1 MLGMVVLQLYLY
13 IYQLFIT
20 YFSYFSSYRQRQY
33 LLQQDYAC
41 FMSQPKLPVPFF
53 DTLEEMT
60 NPYKQRITSV
70 KHLLDHEP
78 PNAVDDYQYAS
89 EFLYSY
95 RGSPDTFSTYRREIE
110 HFLHWCWLVEKKSL
124 QNIRREDI
132 EAYIEFARNPP
143 NTWIGAKN
151 VARYT
156 VTGGERVPNP
166 EWRPYVQQ
174 GKNPQETPYFLSQ
187 SAIQSIFA
195 VLSSFCNFLIQE
207 EYLEFN
213 PVAQIRQKGKFLRKP
228 QASRPIRRLSQLQW
242 SYVLETAEKMAKKDL
257 LHERTLFIMNALFG
271 MYLRIS
277 ELVETE
283 RWSPKMGDFERD
295 LEGNWWFRTVGKG
308 NKERQISVSDAML
321 DALKRYRKSRGLPE
335 LPSPG
340 EYTPL
345 VHKARGKGNIT
356 STRQIRGI
364 VQACFDDAGHAMRQE
379 GFTEEAEA
387 LTAAT
392 VHWLRHTG
400 ISEDVKH
407 RPREHVRDDAGHGSS
422 AITDRYIDVQLTE
435 RHASARK
442 KRIKPD

>member
-1 MLGMVVLQLYLY
+1 M
-13 IYQLFIT
+13 
-20 YFSYFSSYRQRQY
+20 SS
-33 LLQQDYAC
+33 AT
-41 FMSQPKLPVPFF
+41 PPVPFF
-53 DTLEEMT
+53 DTLEEMA
-60 NPYKQRITSV
+60 NPYKHRITSV
-70 KHLLDHEP
+70 KHLLEDEP
-78 PNAVDDYQYAS
+78 EHAVDDYQLAS

-124 QNIRREDI
+124 TNIRREHI
-132 EAYIEFARNPP
+132 EAYVEFAKNPP
-143 NTWIGAKN
+143 RDWIGTKN
-151 VARYT
+151 VSRYELK
-156 VTGGERVPNP
+156 GGERVPNP
-166 EWRPYVQQ
+166 EWRPYVLQ
-174 GKNPQETPYFLSQ
+174 GKKSGETTYFLSQ

-207 EYLEFN
+207 DYLEFN
-213 PVAQIRQKGKFLRKP
+213 PVAQIRQKGKFVRKS
-228 QASRPIRRLSQLQW
+228 QSSRPIRRLSQLQW
-242 SYVLETAEKMAKKDL
+242 SYVLETAEKMAQKDS

-321 DALKRYRKSRGLPE
+321 EALKRYRTARGLPA

-340 EYTPL
+340 EYTTL
-345 VHKARGKGNIT
+345 VHKARGQGNIT

-364 VQACFDDAGHAMRQE
+364 VQACFNEAEQAMRRD
-379 GFTEEAEA
+379 GFTEDAEA

-422 AITDRYIDVQLTE
+422 AITDRYIDVELTE

>member
-1 MLGMVVLQLYLY
+1 M
-13 IYQLFIT
+13 
-20 YFSYFSSYRQRQY
+20 SS
-33 LLQQDYAC
+33 AT
-41 FMSQPKLPVPFF
+41 PPVPFF
-53 DTLEEMT
+53 DTLEEMA
-60 NPYKQRITSV
+60 NPYKHRITSV
-70 KHLLDHEP
+70 KHLLEDEP
-78 PNAVDDYQYAS
+78 EHAVDDYQLAS

-124 QNIRREDI
+124 KNIRREHI
-132 EAYIEFARNPP
+132 EAYVEFAKNPP
-143 NTWIGAKN
+143 RDWIGTKN
-151 VARYT
+151 VSRYELK
-156 VTGGERVPNP
+156 GGERVPNP
-166 EWRPYVQQ
+166 EWRPYVLQ
-174 GKNPQETPYFLSQ
+174 GKKSGETTYFLSQ

-195 VLSSFCNFLIQE
+195 VLSSLCNFLIQE
-207 EYLEFN
+207 DYLEFN
-213 PVAQIRQKGKFLRKP
+213 PVAQIRQKGKFVRKS
-228 QASRPIRRLSQLQW
+228 QSSRPIRRLSQLQW
-242 SYVLETAEKMAKKDL
+242 SYVLETAEKMAQKDS

-321 DALKRYRKSRGLPE
+321 EALKRYRTARGLPA

-345 VHKARGKGNIT
+345 VHKARGQGNIT

-364 VQACFDDAGHAMRQE
+364 VQACFNEAEQAMRRD
-379 GFTEEAEA
+379 GFTEDAEA

-422 AITDRYIDVQLTE
+422 AITDRYIDVELTE

>member
-1 MLGMVVLQLYLY
+1 MQTKKAPL
-13 IYQLFIT
+13 
-20 YFSYFSSYRQRQY
+20 
-33 LLQQDYAC
+33 
-41 FMSQPKLPVPFF
+41 PFF
-53 DTLEEMT
+53 DTLEEMQ
-60 NPYKQRITSV
+60 NPYKHRITSV
-70 KHLLDHEP
+70 AHLLEEEP
-78 PNAVDDYQYAS
+78 EHAIDDYQFAS

-110 HFLHWCWLVEKKSL
+110 HFLHWCWLVAGKSL
-124 QNIRREDI
+124 KTVRREDI
-132 EAYIEFARNPP
+132 EAYIEFAKDPP
-143 NTWIGAKN
+143 NAWIGDKN
-151 VARYT
+151 VARF
-156 VTGGERVPNP
+156 VEKGGERLPNTV
-166 EWRPYVQQ
+166 WRPYVVQ
-174 GKNPQETPYFLSQ
+174 GKGGEAPYLLSQ
-187 SAIQSIFA
+187 SGIQSIFG

-213 PVAQIRQKGKFLRKP
+213 PVAQIRQKGKFLRKT
-228 QASRPIRRLSQLQW
+228 QASKPIRRLSQLQW
-242 SYVLETAEKMAKKDL
+242 SYVLDSAEKMAKEDT

-277 ELVETE
+277 ELVETD
-283 RWSPKMGDFERD
+283 RWTPKMGDFERD

-308 NKERQISVSDAML
+308 NKERQISVSDDML
-321 DALKRYRKSRGLPE
+321 GALRRYRKARGLPE

-345 VHKARGKGNIT
+345 IHKARGKGGIT

-364 VQACFDDAGHAMRQE
+364 VQACFDAAQTAMRQE
-379 GFTEEAEA
+379 GFTEEADQ

-422 AITDRYIDVQLTE
+422 AITDRYIDVELSE

>member
-1 MLGMVVLQLYLY
+1 M
-13 IYQLFIT
+13 
-20 YFSYFSSYRQRQY
+20 SS
-33 LLQQDYAC
+33 AT
-41 FMSQPKLPVPFF
+41 PPVPFF
-53 DTLEEMT
+53 DTLEEMA
-60 NPYKQRITSV
+60 NPYKHRITSV
-70 KHLLDHEP
+70 KHLLEDEP
-78 PNAVDDYQYAS
+78 EHAVDDYQLAS

-124 QNIRREDI
+124 KNIRREHI
-132 EAYIEFARNPP
+132 EAYVEFAKNPP
-143 NTWIGAKN
+143 RDWIGTKN
-151 VARYT
+151 VSRYELK
-156 VTGGERVPNP
+156 GGERVPNP
-166 EWRPYVQQ
+166 EWRPYVLQ
-174 GKNPQETPYFLSQ
+174 GKKSGETTYFLSQ

-207 EYLEFN
+207 DYLEFN
-213 PVAQIRQKGKFLRKP
+213 PVAQIRQKGKFVRKS
-228 QASRPIRRLSQLQW
+228 QSSRPIRRLSQLQW
-242 SYVLETAEKMAKKDL
+242 SYVLETAEKMAQKDS

-321 DALKRYRKSRGLPE
+321 EALKRYRTARGLPA

-340 EYTPL
+340 EYTTL
-345 VHKARGKGNIT
+345 VHKARGQGNIT

-364 VQACFDDAGHAMRQE
+364 VQACFNEAEQAMRRD
-379 GFTEEAEA
+379 GFTEDAEA

-422 AITDRYIDVQLTE
+422 AITDRYIDVELTE